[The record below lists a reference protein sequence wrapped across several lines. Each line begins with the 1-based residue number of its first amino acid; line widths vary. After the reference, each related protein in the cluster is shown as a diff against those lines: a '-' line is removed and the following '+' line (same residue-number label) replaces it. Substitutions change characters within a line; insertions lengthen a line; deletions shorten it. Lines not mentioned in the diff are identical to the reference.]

1 MSGRGDHE
9 AGRDSMT
16 LSILIAGGTGT
27 PGHRV
32 VRRLQGAGRAAGTA
46 QPAYQGAREN
56 VSVRRDGERRGRRAQ
71 GRDDEGPM
79 GQLGRSRR

>member
-32 VRRLQGAGRAAGTA
+32 VWRLQGAGRPAGTA
-46 QPAYQGAREN
+46 QPAYQGAR
-56 VSVRRDGERRGRRAQ
+56 
-71 GRDDEGPM
+71 
-79 GQLGRSRR
+79 